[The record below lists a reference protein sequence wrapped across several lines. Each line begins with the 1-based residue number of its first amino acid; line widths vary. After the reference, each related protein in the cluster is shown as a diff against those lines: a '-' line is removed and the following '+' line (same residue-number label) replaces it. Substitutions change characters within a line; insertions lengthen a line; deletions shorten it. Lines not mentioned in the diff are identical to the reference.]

1 MADYWLVSSEDVED
15 VRLVAR
21 RFFKDAQSTIVG
33 LQKRQ
38 LAENKEAV
46 RALVTE
52 FKNKVLSRTR
62 GEPEIADE
70 IESAIDTLKS
80 LVEEDGA
87 WESSWEEY
95 LEQGGAE
102 LDEAL
107 ENVAES
113 IAEDESAESA
123 EDEE

>member
-70 IESAIDTLKS
+70 FESAIDTLKS